1 MGPIPTNIGSPEVD
15 AQILH
20 DAVDRPGTNDT
31 DVIRVLANRSYAQR
45 MQLAQVYQQ
54 NYGRSLKDDLHDDTS
69 GNYRVLLEMLV
80 SPRPFIIAKCLHQA
94 MDGAGTSD
102 FQLLTILSQ
111 FDQDMPA
118 VPAAYQG
125 MYHKDLVSEIKK
137 ETSGH
142 FEDVLIACV
151 MRRPA
156 PFGFV
161 NAATVQAD
169 AQAFYRAGDGRIGTD
184 DKEYIRI
191 LTTNSNA
198 HLQAVDQAYRGLNP
212 RGMIATIEKETS
224 GNYSEVLKS
233 LMTPH
238 HRWMAIALHHAIDR
252 PGTEEAIVLSVFGLH
267 DKPDLKFIANEYR
280 TLYQKDLM
288 TDIKKDL
295 SGNFERL
302 CVAMMA

>member
-1 MGPIPTNIGSPEVD
+1 
-15 AQILH
+15 
-20 DAVDRPGTNDT
+20 
-31 DVIRVLANRSYAQR
+31 
-45 MQLAQVYQQ
+45 
-54 NYGRSLKDDLHDDTS
+54 
-69 GNYRVLLEMLV
+69 
-80 SPRPFIIAKCLHQA
+80 

-118 VPAAYQG
+118 VPAAYQA
-125 MYHKDLVSEIKK
+125 MYHKDLVTEVKK

-142 FEDVLIACV
+142 FEDILIACIN
-151 MRRPA
+151 RRPN
-156 PFGFV
+156 PPGFV

-169 AQAFYRAGDGRIGTD
+169 AQAFYRAGEDRIGTN

-198 HLQAVDQAYRGLNP
+198 HLQAVDQAYRRLSP
-212 RGMIATIEKETS
+212 KGMMAAIDSETS
-224 GNYSEVLKS
+224 GNFGETLKS

-238 HRWMAIALHHAIDR
+238 HRWMAQALHHAIDR
-252 PGTEEAIVLSVFGLH
+252 PGTEEALVLCVFGLH
-267 DKPDLKFIANEYR
+267 DKPDLQFIANEYR
-280 TLYQKDLM
+280 TMYQKDLI
-288 TDIKKDL
+288 TDLKKDL